1 MNENELSRQID
12 NNFRTLYAKIDKIG
26 KDAENKIKA
35 LEDENKL
42 LKVQIEQLEIDKK
55 ALANNAISL
64 GKVIKDK
71 EKLWKYLESRFV
83 KVCKECN
90 EEEKAKCIMF
100 PEYCEGQCTEIVD
113 LLELINKGN
122 AQMIS

>member
-12 NNFRTLYAKIDKIG
+12 NHFRTLYAKLDKVG

-55 ALANNAISL
+55 ALSNNVVSFGNI
-64 GKVIKDK
+64 IKQK

-83 KVCKECN
+83 EVCKTCTPA
-90 EEEKAKCIMF
+90 EKAKCVMF
-100 PEYCEGQCTEIVD
+100 PEYCEGECKEIVD
-113 LLELINKGN
+113 LFALIDKGES
-122 AQMIS
+122 QVVS